1 MSFRRKFSCIPRAGV
16 PLKNPACLELAR
28 SAALGIFFFSQT
40 LPPPINLIND
50 LALVY
55 IYVCVPVYP
64 RAAALYISI
73 SLPLPSSLALIA
85 DVQAKIAG
93 AGEVFVRKGS
103 TISLTCTVNSQGV
116 PPSNVTWYHA
126 GTIIDFDGPR
136 LVHIHTYIYIYSYA
150 VGISRPIERACKCSG
165 WRRRGER
172 WLSRAARAAL
182 WASNANRYGNS
193 FRLPGDNFEFAE
205 GDSNARCGTGKLRR
219 KRLTKLPILESAM
232 RQLGMVLQISMKR
245 LWEF

>member
-1 MSFRRKFSCIPRAGV
+1 MKNQNESISSSARNCYAAAQLELHQISSVHLSCGALSARVCMSFRRKFSRIPRAGV
-16 PLKNPACLELAR
+16 PLKNPACLGLAR

-40 LPPPINLIND
+40 LPSPINLIND

-136 LVHIHTYIYIYSYA
+136 LVHIHTYIYIF
-150 VGISRPIERACKCSG
+150 VRG
-165 WRRRGER
+165 WDF
-172 WLSRAARAAL
+172 SP
-182 WASNANRYGNS
+182 Y
-193 FRLPGDNFEFAE
+193 
-205 GDSNARCGTGKLRR
+205 
-219 KRLTKLPILESAM
+219 
-232 RQLGMVLQISMKR
+232 
-245 LWEF
+245 